1 MATIRLC
8 FSSLFLAGARPEDGA
23 AGGDRGI
30 ARARLLSLTV
40 LLSGVLMGCG
50 AAWAQGAGAEWT
62 TPAGTAEGTRF
73 SSLKQID
80 TSNVGSLIEEFHF
93 TTGVLAGHEGQP
105 LVVGSTMYVVGPF
118 PNKLFALDL
127 AHPGQTRWVFDPNAN
142 EFAKGQACCD
152 VVNKGAAF
160 VNGKIIY
167 NALDNTTVAVDAAS
181 GKQVWRT
188 KLGDPRTGQTMT
200 MAPLVVRDK
209 VFVGNSG
216 AELGV
221 RGWIVALD
229 VNTGREVWRA
239 WSTGP
244 DSDVR
249 IKDVQSGGRFKPFY
263 AKDRGPN
270 LGTTTWPGTLWK
282 QGGGTVWAWLTYD
295 SKLNLLFHG
304 TAQPGTW
311 NPDIRPGDNKWSSA
325 IFARDPDTGEA
336 VWAYQLTP
344 HDAWD
349 YDAVNENIVID
360 QPINGTTRQL
370 LVHFNKN
377 GFAYTM
383 DRATGE
389 VLVAKPFVFQNWTSG
404 FADLKSGL
412 PGVVAA
418 KTPHEGVVTKDI
430 CPALPGGKDME
441 PAAFSPDTGFFY
453 IPAINLCMDSEPLK
467 VNFIQGTPF
476 IGASTTMKAGPALA
490 GGQPGDRGELIAWDA
505 VAGRK
510 WSIPEKFPLYGGVLA
525 TAGNLVFYGT
535 ADGNFKA
542 VNATTGAT
550 GGKALFQTHL
560 PSGIV
565 GNPIAFTGPDGKQ
578 RIAIYSGIGG
588 GVGAVVDGHLATD
601 DPFAAFGFVGAT
613 ADLPKFTAPGGAVYV
628 YKLP

>member
-1 MATIRLC
+1 MATIQ
-8 FSSLFLAGARPEDGA
+8 LFLFRLFLLLA
-23 AGGDRGI
+23 AVLMGRGI
-30 ARARLLSLTV
+30 A
-40 LLSGVLMGCG
+40 
-50 AAWAQGAGAEWT
+50 WAQAAGAEWT
-62 TPAGTAEGTRF
+62 TPAGTVEGTRF
-73 SSLKQID
+73 SSLAQID
-80 TSNVGSLIEEFHF
+80 TSNVGQLKQEFQF

-127 AHPGQTRWVFDPNAN
+127 TRPGHTRWVFDPNAR

-152 VVNKGAAF
+152 IVNKGAVFAD
-160 VNGKIIY
+160 GKIIY

-188 KLGDPRTGQTMT
+188 RLGDPRTGQTMT

-221 RGWIVALD
+221 RGWIAALA
-229 VNTGREVWRA
+229 VNTGRELWRA

-244 DSDVR
+244 DTDVL
-249 IKDVQSGGRFKPFY
+249 IGSRFKPFY
-263 AKDRGPN
+263 AKDRGTN

-282 QGGGTVWAWLTYD
+282 QGGGTVWAWVTYD
-295 SKLNLLFHG
+295 ATLNLLFHG
-304 TAQPGTW
+304 AANPGTW
-311 NPDIRPGDNKWSSA
+311 NPYIRPGDNKWSST

-349 YDAVNENIVID
+349 FDAVNENIVVNL
-360 QPINGTTRQL
+360 PVNGVTRKL

-389 VLVAKPFVFQNWTSG
+389 VLVAQPFVPLNWATG
-404 FADLKSGL
+404 INLTTGL
-412 PGVVAA
+412 PDVVSA
-418 KTPHEGVVTKDI
+418 KTPHEGVVTRDI
-430 CPALPGGKDME
+430 CPAPPGGKDME
-441 PAAFSPDTGFFY
+441 PAAFSPGTGLFY
-453 IPAINLCMDSEPLK
+453 IPAINLCVDTEPLK

-476 IGASTTMKAGPALA
+476 IGASTTMKAGP
-490 GGQPGDRGELIAWDA
+490 GIGPVINGNRGEFIAWDA

-510 WSIPEKFPLYGGVLA
+510 VWGIQEFFPVYSGVLA

-535 ADGNFKA
+535 ADRFFKA
-542 VNATTGAT
+542 VNATTGAV
-550 GGKALFQTHL
+550 LFQTQL

-613 ADLPKFTAPGGAVYV
+613 ADLVQFTPPGGAVHV
-628 YKLP
+628 FKLP

>member
-8 FSSLFLAGARPEDGA
+8 FSSLFLAGARPEGGA

-40 LLSGVLMGCG
+40 LLSGVVMGCG
-50 AAWAQGAGAEWT
+50 AASGQGAGAEWT

-80 TSNVGSLIEEFHF
+80 TTNVGALTEEFHF

-105 LVVGSTMYVVGPF
+105 LVIGTTMYVVGPF

-127 AHPGQTRWVFDPNAN
+127 ARNGKTRWVFDPSADQ
-142 EFAKGQACCD
+142 FARDKACCD
-152 VVNKGAAF
+152 IVNRGAAF
-160 VNGKIIY
+160 ANGKIIY
-167 NALDNTTVAVDAAS
+167 NALDNTTVAVDAVS

-188 KLGDPRTGQTMT
+188 NLGDPRTGQTMT

-221 RGWIVALD
+221 RGWIAALD
-229 VNTGREVWRA
+229 VTTGRELWRA

-244 DSDVR
+244 DTDVL
-249 IKDVQSGGRFKPFY
+249 IGARFKPFY
-263 AKDRGPN
+263 PKDRGAN

-282 QGGGTVWAWLTYD
+282 QGGGTVWAWVTYD
-295 SKLNLLFHG
+295 ATLNLLFHG
-304 TAQPGTW
+304 AANPGTW
-311 NPDIRPGDNKWSSA
+311 NPDIRPGDNKWSST

-349 YDAVNENIVID
+349 FDAVNENIVID

-476 IGASTTMKAGPALA
+476 IGASTTMKAGP
-490 GGQPGDRGELIAWDA
+490 GIGPVINGNRGELIAWDA

-550 GGKALFQTHL
+550 GGK
-560 PSGIV
+560 
-565 GNPIAFTGPDGKQ
+565 
-578 RIAIYSGIGG
+578 
-588 GVGAVVDGHLATD
+588 
-601 DPFAAFGFVGAT
+601 
-613 ADLPKFTAPGGAVYV
+613 
-628 YKLP
+628 